1 MQLIITIK
9 DSKHVMSQDLISWE
23 DQNDFKLVWQT
34 NRPWTFLIGFSTS
47 FFPSRRLIPFDSYK
61 QAHAHPFHSS
71 YRSFFFLFSIF
82 ILFFLFSFSS
92 PMAIWKIDSR
102 TVTHSAQRDPGWEMS
117 VTGRRARIRL
127 EIGSPVQRTMK
138 QWDCYVRGRKGEEPR
153 ALERSP
159 FICKCIG
166 ETSDCFKKILS
177 RIIRGN

>member
-1 MQLIITIK
+1 MNISHWILHFFLPFSSTHSIRFIQTGTRTSVSFLLSLIL
-9 DSKHVMSQDLISWE
+9 S
-23 DQNDFKLVWQT
+23 
-34 NRPWTFLIGFSTS
+34 
-47 FFPSRRLIPFDSYK
+47 
-61 QAHAHPFHSS
+61 
-71 YRSFFFLFSIF
+71 LFSIF